1 MTRDEFVSKLKE
13 NSIDPNIVSFNDD
26 TKEGYCIRKN
36 YFRWETLVRER
47 GKEYDIIGYPSE
59 SDALN
64 KMYLELLKLYGCRT
78 QGDDF
83 GYTCNDS
90 AKTGDG

>member
-13 NSIDPNIVSFNDD
+13 NSIDPDIVSFNDD

-36 YFRWETLVRER
+36 HFRWETLVRER
-47 GKEYDIIGYPSE
+47 GKEYDIMGYPSE

-64 KMYLELLKLYGCRT
+64 KMYSELLRLYGCRGKT
-78 QGDDF
+78 G
-83 GYTCNDS
+83 N
-90 AKTGDG
+90 TGDGSVC